1 MSDLQIQ
8 RAERKQA
15 RLRLAVSAASGGGKT
30 ATSLELA
37 FGIVEEYL
45 ARGLLTGTL
54 EGKVGVIDTERKS
67 SMLYAHRG
75 PFDVVDLGPP
85 YTVERYIEAQ
95 QLLERAGCFVI
106 IEDSISHAWAGDG
119 GILDLLNTFEARER
133 FSAFGTEINPA
144 QNKFVDAILA
154 SPCHI
159 IATMRSKTAWVLED
173 KEKRN
178 RDGSYRTVK
187 EPKRIGMAPIQRPG
201 IEYEFTTLMDL
212 ATDTHFATIIKNRCR
227 IFDDWTPKMLT
238 REHGRQ
244 LAAWLLEGAPA
255 PAAPVSGSPQERATA
270 RLAAALRA
278 FERAQTVPDLAVAF
292 ESAQSD
298 LKAFVPAV
306 APDRIRQMVLELAA
320 SKDLRKNALRPGPG
334 KGPVAKG
341 DLPPGALE
349 RPDAPSPPGPKEVL
363 DKTIKKIAAG
373 RGGLPFSEMEN
384 DVPF

>member
-1 MSDLQIQ
+1 MAEELKIQ

-45 ARGLLTGTL
+45 SRGLLQGTL

-85 YTVERYIEAQ
+85 YTVDRYIAAQ
-95 QLLERAGCFVI
+95 QMLERAGCFVI
-106 IEDSISHAWAGDG
+106 IEDSISHAWAGEG
-119 GILDLLNTFEARER
+119 GVLDLLSTLEDRQR
-133 FSAFGTEINPA
+133 FSAFGTEVNPA
-144 QNKFVDAILA
+144 QNRFVDAILA

-159 IATMRSKTAWVLED
+159 IATMRSKTAWVLAD
-173 KEKRN
+173 TEKKN

-201 IEYEFTTLMDL
+201 IEYEFTTLLDL
-212 ATDTHFATIIKNRCR
+212 ATDTHFATVLKNRCR
-227 IFDDWTPKMLT
+227 VFEEWTPRILT

-244 LAAWLLEGAPA
+244 LASWLLEGAPPPSA
-255 PAAPVSGSPQERATA
+255 PLSGSPQERADA

-292 ESAQSD
+292 EGAQRD
-298 LKAFVPAV
+298 LRAFPPAV
-306 APDRIRQMVLELAA
+306 AIERIREMIATLVEA
-320 SKDLRKNALRPGPG
+320 KDLRKDALRPVG
-334 KGPVAKG
+334 KAPAAG
-341 DLPPGALE
+341 DIPPGALDK
-349 RPDAPSPPGPKEVL
+349 PASPPPPGPKEVL
-363 DKTIKKIAAG
+363 NKTIEKIASK
-373 RGGLPFSEMEN
+373 RGGFFADMTD